1 MSIESVYGEMLGRSP
16 DEGAYGTYA
25 GWSDDQIRGA
35 ILGSQEYANRQRP
48 SQPQQQQQSS
58 GGGNNI
64 DSLYQQYLG
73 RSPDEGAYRTYAGF
87 NDEQIR
93 NAILGSQEYANRQ
106 SGGKSAG
113 LLGLISPSN
122 TTAPAA
128 AYTPAPSYGE
138 YNFEMTGKPSDVEL
152 ATNPDMANAWYR
164 FSGTSPAPAMTW
176 ATAPD
181 VVTTSPKGIS
191 FYKDYGLEKPFS
203 TTDIQS
209 TVDPSTIRYGYNN
222 TPYAGVKSNVPG
234 LASGGEYVV
243 DPKTGKFVL
252 DASGNPT
259 PVPQAPYKQGGF
271 DTLMT
276 TYVIPAMLA
285 AGAIGTGLGAAGLIG
300 GGGVAGGTATGTG
313 ITGGFGGSQGL
324 LSAAGAPSGI
334 AATQSVAGLGGAGTG
349 IISGLIPTSIG
360 MEGVAGAG
368 SLAGILGSQTAA
380 GLGGALAGIGLSLTP
395 EQLAAYE
402 AGALPASAA
411 SPGIVDTLSK
421 AASALTPAG
430 ALTTAAL
437 GSTALK
443 AITGTPTATPTPT
456 TAGTPS
462 TYAPRGQVGYDPLL
476 SLLAPRL
483 ITRNQY
489 SLLG

>member
-1 MSIESVYGEMLGRSP
+1 MA
-16 DEGAYGTYA
+16 D
-25 GWSDDQIRGA
+25 
-35 ILGSQEYANRQRP
+35 
-48 SQPQQQQQSS
+48 
-58 GGGNNI
+58 
-64 DSLYQQYLG
+64 
-73 RSPDEGAYRTYAGF
+73 
-87 NDEQIR
+87 
-93 NAILGSQEYANRQ
+93 
-106 SGGKSAG
+106 
-113 LLGLISPSN
+113 
-122 TTAPAA
+122 
-128 AYTPAPSYGE
+128 
-138 YNFEMTGKPSDVEL
+138 YNWEMTGAPDAVTIATDPEAVADWNRYVARTTGDYGTVAPSSPLAPQPIANPVYEDPTYWNSGKVAYQTGNNETAYAPSFLRPQEYVSNEL
-152 ATNPDMANAWYR
+152 A
-164 FSGTSPAPAMTW
+164 APYSKAELS
-176 ATAPD
+176 A
-181 VVTTSPKGIS
+181 
-191 FYKDYGLEKPFS
+191 L
-203 TTDIQS
+203 
-209 TVDPSTIRYGYNN
+209 VDPNNIRLGYGN
-222 TPYAGVKSNVPG
+222 TPYAGIRG
-234 LASGGEYVV
+234 GAGGEYVV
-243 DPKTGKFVL
+243 DPKTNRFLL
-252 DASGNPT
+252 DKSGNPI
-259 PVPQAPYKQGGF
+259 PVPQAPDKQGGF

-276 TYVIPAMLA
+276 NYVIPAMLA
-285 AGAIGTGLGAAGLIG
+285 AGAVGTGLGAAGLIG
-300 GGGVAGGTATGTG
+300 GGGAAGGTATGTG

-334 AATQSVAGLGGAGTG
+334 AATQSAAGLGGAGTG

-402 AGALPASAA
+402 AGALPATSAT
-411 SPGIVDTLSK
+411 PGIVDTLSK

-456 TAGTPS
+456 TTGTPS

-483 ITRNQY
+483 IPRNQY